1 MISSIRMLDQAR
13 AIHLSRRNGG
23 VDPLALTPEIRRH
36 VGGLLPDHN
45 RVSTIDR
52 ALLLFRS
59 VIPAGQSFSFGGTSY
74 SGLPAESGGLN
85 VYCNTDCNNR
95 LRRQTNGLP
104 LPTDI
109 INAPKHDASRIAK
122 CVEYSFLLISLL
134 RAADLEAHLVKDGL
148 LHTYAAARLGGE
160 WYKLDAFY
168 IDKKLPPRFELLPG
182 PVEYLSER
190 LTLGLFHS
198 NKAEVLKQQRHREK
212 ALMEVKTA
220 IEIAPDLAEAWINYG
235 AILLELNGQGS
246 ANEAMAAF
254 KKALSLEPDNSVALN
269 NAAVLLIKEG
279 KRDEAKRIFNEILD
293 REPGNESARRNL
305 VNLNGGPFLAGL
317 LKGLL

>member
-1 MISSIRMLDQAR
+1 
-13 AIHLSRRNGG
+13 
-23 VDPLALTPEIRRH
+23 
-36 VGGLLPDHN
+36 
-45 RVSTIDR
+45 
-52 ALLLFRS
+52 
-59 VIPAGQSFSFGGTSY
+59 
-74 SGLPAESGGLN
+74 
-85 VYCNTDCNNR
+85 
-95 LRRQTNGLP
+95 
-104 LPTDI
+104 
-109 INAPKHDASRIAK
+109 
-122 CVEYSFLLISLL
+122 
-134 RAADLEAHLVKDGL
+134 
-148 LHTYAAARLGGE
+148 
-160 WYKLDAFY
+160 
-168 IDKKLPPRFELLPG
+168 
-182 PVEYLSER
+182 
-190 LTLGLFHS
+190 
-198 NKAEVLKQQRHREK
+198 
-212 ALMEVKTA
+212 MEVKTA